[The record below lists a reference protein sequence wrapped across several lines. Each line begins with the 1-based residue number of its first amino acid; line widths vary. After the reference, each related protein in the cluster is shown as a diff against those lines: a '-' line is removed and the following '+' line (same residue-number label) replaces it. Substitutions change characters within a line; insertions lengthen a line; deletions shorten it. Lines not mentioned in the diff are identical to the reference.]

1 MQILPIRQILISGHI
16 RIISIIPLGVLLISP
31 FVRNDECE
39 SKQKDDHDLIVSL
52 VTADERKTYFG
63 NSRNHANDDTGR
75 VSRSFCEDVST
86 GI

>member
-16 RIISIIPLGVLLISP
+16 RIISIIPFGVLLISP

-39 SKQKDDHDLIVSL
+39 SKKEDDHDLIVSL
-52 VTADERKTYFG
+52 VTADERKPYFG

-75 VSRSFCEDVST
+75 VSRSFCEDVSI